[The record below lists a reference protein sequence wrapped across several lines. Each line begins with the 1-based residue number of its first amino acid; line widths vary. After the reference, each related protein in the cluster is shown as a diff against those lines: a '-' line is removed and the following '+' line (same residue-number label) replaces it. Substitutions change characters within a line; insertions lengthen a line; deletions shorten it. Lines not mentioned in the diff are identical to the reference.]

1 LVPSINFGTRSPE
14 QTKAIHEGN
23 QLTRSF
29 YREFMKNAEAE
40 ERRSSGGVIEKPPV
54 AKH

>member
-1 LVPSINFGTRSPE
+1 
-14 QTKAIHEGN
+14 
-23 QLTRSF
+23 
-29 YREFMKNAEAE
+29 MKNAEAE